1 MYRFPSTMILII
13 FFTINTITF
22 RTSYGTEYAY
32 APMINIVS
40 RDQVSIACPGWNSY
54 DNINACTK
62 LSCYSPTISP
72 TCRPTT
78 NNPTSQPTGVTT
90 TSQPTTTNPT
100 DSNEWLHMILF
111 IFIIL
116 RISTLIS
123 QNFKIHMVLVLVS
136 LHFGSSSSIDIS
148 TIASEKTFNELVVGN
163 RVVIESINGGY
174 LTDMKSG
181 RTITSSS
188 SFTSAQIWKV
198 TDNYIAGQIQFR
210 NEVTNLYLKNDGR
223 PPCVVGVI
231 DGAGRAG
238 SWKQVV
244 AGTFESYHGCC
255 CTESSSDTVINIA
268 NSCNAGCAQYIF
280 HVLHTTDP
288 TLNPS
293 NNPTNKP
300 TTSPSGRPTYDT
312 TASPTKSPTETLLA
326 TIYSRGNSQ
335 QGGYSYI
342 SVDPDEFYW
351 QGGRGFNIVVMDEYG
366 GLVNTAT
373 FDTYNRPNNDDAAV
387 VYLNAIASG
396 HLLIIT
402 VFDTASVNSQ
412 TLGTLAVLNSWG
424 CNVNDLNFRE
434 PFIFIG
440 IAQQSTINCMKSD
453 ANGPTILE
461 SFEIERG
468 SLRHI
473 TPNPTKYPTKYPTKK
488 PTKNPIKTP
497 TKAPS
502 YSPTENPTSAP
513 TQNPASAPTKTP
525 TQYPTKY
532 PTDLPTT
539 AYDTTAYDTTEYD
552 TTAHDTTAHDTTAYD
567 TTAYGTIGQ
576 IFNPT

>member
-280 HVLHTTDP
+280 HVLHTT
-288 TLNPS
+288 
-293 NNPTNKP
+293 NKP
-300 TTSPSGRPTYDT
+300 TTSPSGIPTT
-312 TASPTKSPTETLLA
+312 
-326 TIYSRGNSQ
+326 
-335 QGGYSYI
+335 
-342 SVDPDEFYW
+342 
-351 QGGRGFNIVVMDEYG
+351 
-366 GLVNTAT
+366 
-373 FDTYNRPNNDDAAV
+373 
-387 VYLNAIASG
+387 
-396 HLLIIT
+396 
-402 VFDTASVNSQ
+402 
-412 TLGTLAVLNSWG
+412 
-424 CNVNDLNFRE
+424 
-434 PFIFIG
+434 
-440 IAQQSTINCMKSD
+440 ST
-453 ANGPTILE
+453 
-461 SFEIERG
+461 
-468 SLRHI
+468 
-473 TPNPTKYPTKYPTKK
+473 
-488 PTKNPIKTP
+488 
-497 TKAPS
+497 
-502 YSPTENPTSAP
+502 
-513 TQNPASAPTKTP
+513 
-525 TQYPTKY
+525 
-532 PTDLPTT
+532 PTT
-539 AYDTTAYDTTEYD
+539 AYDTTAYDTTAY
-552 TTAHDTTAHDTTAYD
+552 DTTAYD
-567 TTAYGTIGQ
+567 TTAYGTTGQ
-576 IFNPT
+576 IFNPTHTQTIFFG